1 MKMFAVPNNE
11 KCPVKAFK
19 VYAEKRLV
27 EMKTDDAPFYLAVSN
42 VKSGSGKPR
51 LKKTPVGVN
60 KLNTLMK
67 TVAQKAGLGPN
78 FKNLSG
84 RNTMIQTLVNNDV
97 PPTDIRV
104 VQQEDGNVISE
115 RRAQQ
120 KCRVKLGRERRRV
133 VLKSDLAVVST
144 NRPRYVCS

>member
-1 MKMFAVPNNE
+1 MKEKPKLVQETIHGSVPNNE

-27 EMKTDDAPFYLAVSN
+27 EMTTDDAPFYLAVSN

-67 TVAQKAGLGPN
+67 TLAQKAGLGPN
-78 FKNLSG
+78 CKNLSG

-97 PPTDIRV
+97 SPTDIRV

-120 KCRVKLGRERRRV
+120 KYR
-133 VLKSDLAVVST
+133 
-144 NRPRYVCS
+144 

>member
-42 VKSGSGKPR
+42 VKSGSGK
-51 LKKTPVGVN
+51 TPVGVN

-67 TVAQKAGLGPN
+67 TVAQKAGLGPH

-104 VQQEDGNVISE
+104 V
-115 RRAQQ
+115 
-120 KCRVKLGRERRRV
+120 
-133 VLKSDLAVVST
+133 
-144 NRPRYVCS
+144 Y